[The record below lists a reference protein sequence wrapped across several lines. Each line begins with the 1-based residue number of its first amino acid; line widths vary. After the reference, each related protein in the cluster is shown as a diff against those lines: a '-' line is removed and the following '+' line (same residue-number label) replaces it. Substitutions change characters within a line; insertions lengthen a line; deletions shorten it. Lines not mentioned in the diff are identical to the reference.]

1 MSNRT
6 SHDEQIQRILDK
18 LDLARQRDPD
28 FKVFGSRSHKY
39 RIGPPL
45 DLAKISRFE
54 RKQGIHLPN
63 DYIEFLTKVGN
74 GAPSSD
80 APAAGPFYGI
90 DAFGGDF
97 VAIGGAASLSLE
109 PVINPK
115 LSDDEWQKLSQRLFA
130 DDEELSDQECDSEYE
145 RLYAGLLTIG
155 HQGCQS
161 HHALVVTGPDT
172 GRVVNVDTDGNKP
185 RFAFENNF
193 LDWYERWLDEI
204 ASGGLLQR
212 EIGWFGYDMG
222 GDDQHLL
229 QVYDQATDDNT
240 RFEAINGLLKLVR
253 VDPKTCER
261 LDELCRDQDDQIR
274 NAALHALTKFDL
286 FLAQPHLQR
295 LACSDDADRLAAC
308 QSVYW
313 YAKHS
318 CGIIGEQLLE
328 NLSQINSEETFR
340 FALYVLEKSDADFAE
355 AVVPFATH
363 ENESF
368 RRTTFYHLGKIA
380 DKAQYIEV
388 FLKGL
393 HDEATPVVHAT
404 LQALVGV
411 TDERLLPSYA
421 KVAERHQTNEG
432 YVRIN
437 LKHRLGEF
445 GFKSVEAFER
455 GEHPGLLHKIFRT
468 ISGFL
473 SQSKK

>member
-6 SHDEQIQRILDK
+6 PHDEQIQRILNK
-18 LDLARQRDPD
+18 LDLARRCDPD
-28 FKVFGSRSHKY
+28 FKVFGSSSHKY

-45 DLAKISRFE
+45 DLAKISQFE
-54 RKQGIHLPN
+54 LKYGISLPS

-90 DAFGGDF
+90 AALGGDF

-109 PVINPK
+109 PVISPK
-115 LSDDEWQKLSQRLFA
+115 LLDGEWQEMSRRLYM
-130 DDEELSDQECDSEYE
+130 DDEELSEEEYDSEYE

-161 HHALVVTGPDT
+161 NHALVVAGPNK

-185 RFAFENNF
+185 RFAFEDNF
-193 LDWYERWLDEI
+193 LGWYERWLDEI

-212 EIGWFGYDMG
+212 HIGWFGYDMG

-229 QVYDQATDDNT
+229 QVYDQAIDDNT
-240 RFEAINGLLKLVR
+240 KFEAINGLLKLVCI
-253 VDPKTCER
+253 DLKTCDR
-261 LDELCRDQDDQIR
+261 LDQLCRDQDHKVR
-274 NAALHALTKFDL
+274 NAALRALTKFDL
-286 FLAQPHLQR
+286 SLAQPHLQR

-308 QSVYW
+308 QSVFW
-313 YAKHS
+313 YAKQS
-318 CGIIGEQLLE
+318 CSIIGTHLLD
-328 NLSQINSEETFR
+328 NLSRINSEETFR
-340 FALYVLEKSDADFAE
+340 FALYVLEESGADLAE
-355 AVVPFATH
+355 VVVPFATN
-363 ENESF
+363 ENESI

-380 DKAQYIEV
+380 DRAQYIDV

-393 HDEATPVVHAT
+393 HDEATSVVHAT
-404 LQALVGV
+404 LQALVGA
-411 TDERLLPSYA
+411 TDERLLPAYA
-421 KVAERHQTNEG
+421 NVAERYQTNEG

-445 GFKSVEAFER
+445 GFGSVEAFER
-455 GEHPGLLHKIFRT
+455 GERPDSVPKPFRT
-468 ISGFL
+468 IRGFL
-473 SQSKK
+473 ARFRR